1 MPRPLEIRMSE
12 RPAAFDTT
20 LFRVT
25 VRRVLLVAASG
36 ALAAFGWL
44 LLDERDPLNAQEKAG
59 TVLDSAHDVVARVD
73 GQAITR
79 ADLENAVRGELA
91 ALEKRQSEL
100 YHQALEKKIDE
111 LLLAAEAK
119 KRGVAPENVA
129 PAGER
134 ELLLAGL
141 RREAEVRIVGDQ
153 PVLPALR

>member
-1 MPRPLEIRMSE
+1 MSE

-25 VRRVLLVAASG
+25 LRRVLLVAASG

-44 LLDERDPLNAQEKAG
+44 LLDERGPLNAQEKAG
-59 TVLDSAHDVVARVD
+59 AVLSSARDVVAEVD

-79 ADLENAVRGELA
+79 ADLESVVRGELA
-91 ALEKRQSEL
+91 ELEKRQSEL

-111 LLLAAEAK
+111 LLLAAEAR

-141 RREAEVRIVGDQ
+141 RREADVRILGDQ
-153 PVLPALR
+153 PALPQLR